1 MTDIKLIRLAFILH
15 IHIYRV
21 AMKKL
26 EEIRKEYI
34 LRVLSDT
41 CWDIK
46 KASKILKISEKYLKK
61 EIQKMGYIKNEIS
74 NQ

>member
-1 MTDIKLIRLAFILH
+1 
-15 IHIYRV
+15 
-21 AMKKL
+21 MKKL

-61 EIQKMGYIKNEIS
+61 EIQKIRIYKKRNIQSVINLPKKDNF
-74 NQ
+74 